1 MSKRRISRRGFLKGT
16 GTALAAAT
24 AATAAPVKGQTPTK
38 TAAAPA
44 VDSANARA
52 ISVTVNGVKHQVQAD
67 DRWTLA
73 ELLRGHLNLTGTKIG
88 CDRGECGACTVLLDG
103 KPIYSCSQ
111 LAVWMDGRSIETVES
126 LMKGSALNPL
136 QQAFV
141 DCDAPQCGFC
151 TSGQLMAAT
160 ALVRVKTNPTADEAR
175 AAMTGNIC
183 RCSNYNHYVAAVVAA
198 ADRSAEAK
206 RSFAVQ
212 MNGVKEL
219 ETVGKPTPRIDAV
232 ERVTGKAAYTA
243 DVKLP
248 GMLYARVLRSPHPHA
263 RIKSIDTS
271 KARALAGVRA
281 IVSHENC
288 DVVWGAGSI
297 AGGQQYNEEVKKITK
312 QRRLAFNNPVRF
324 AGEPVVAIA
333 ATDRHIAEDALQ
345 LVNVEYEVLPF
356 VLDHED
362 ALKADAPKI
371 WPEGNLAL
379 NNRNEPLPIGQKR
392 GDVNAGFAAADQ
404 VFEDRY
410 STSFVHNA
418 QMEPR
423 AAVAAWNGDKLTI
436 YTPTGGIANCRT
448 DMARDLNIPQE
459 NVRVVCQYMGGNFG
473 NKNQNQDADLIA
485 AVLAKEA
492 GAPVKLELSRKEDFI
507 GVHGRWPTTQYY
519 KVGVTKDGVLTSV
532 QLRGFSGMG
541 PYRKNSGAIGGIELY
556 QCPNIETVVSPVYT
570 NRTVS
575 ANFRGPEYPQG
586 FFGIQS
592 MMDDVAAKMTMDPVE
607 FILKNMTRKFR
618 DEVEYTNYT
627 LEDCVHR
634 GAELFDWKKRWR
646 PAGSDTGAIRRGA
659 GVSFM
664 AFRSGLGRSNAVIR
678 LNGSGQYSVHVG
690 VTDVGAGAK
699 TTMALIAAEA
709 LGVPLSK
716 VTVVWGDTD
725 RCPYSVGESGSR
737 TTIMTGQAVV
747 EAAHDLKKQIADKGM
762 PTADAVLIASANPNP
777 QQPQKVRNAFGAH
790 FVEVEVDTR
799 LGRVQIVK
807 YVAVHDSGRIINPL
821 TADSQIRGGIQMGI
835 GMALHEDLLYDRRS
849 GLALN
854 AGYYGARISTHRDAP
869 DIEVVFIESDDG
881 FGPFGA
887 KSIGEASKI
896 PAPAAVANAIF
907 NATGVRMKDLPI
919 TRDKIVN
926 AALPGSGRRVQGAGV
941 DPLNRVAEPL
951 TASSAIGGD
960 L

>member
-1 MSKRRISRRGFLKGT
+1 MSRRRLSRRRFLKGT

-24 AATAAPVKGQTPTK
+24 AATAAPALKGQAAARNVVA
-38 TAAAPA
+38 TAADTAT
-44 VDSANARA
+44 RA
-52 ISVTVNGVKHQVQAD
+52 ITVTVNGVKHQATVD

-73 ELLRGHLNLTGTKIG
+73 ELLRDHLNLTGTKIG

-103 KPIYSCSQ
+103 KPVYSCSQ
-111 LAVWMDGRSIETVES
+111 LAAWMDGRSIETVEG
-126 LMKGSALNPL
+126 LMKAGALHPL
-136 QQAFV
+136 QQSFV
-141 DCDAPQCGFC
+141 DHDAPQCGFC

-160 ALVRVKTNPTADEAR
+160 ALVRANANPTTEQTR

-183 RCSNYNHYVAAVVAA
+183 RCSNYNHYVAAVVATGRLRQGSGA
-198 ADRSAEAK
+198 PGVDAGRSKAFQDDAT
-206 RSFAVQ
+206 RITT
-212 MNGVKEL
+212 L
-219 ETVGKPTPRIDAV
+219 ETVGHPTPRIDAV
-232 ERVTGKAAYTA
+232 ERVTGTAAYTG

-263 RIKSIDTS
+263 RITGIDTS
-271 KARALAGVRA
+271 KARALPGVKA
-281 IVSHENC
+281 IITHENC
-288 DVVWGAGSI
+288 QVVWGSGSI
-297 AGGQQYNEEVKKITK
+297 AGGQQYNEDVKKITK
-312 QRRLAFNNPVRF
+312 QRRRAFNNPVRF

-333 ATDRHIAEDALQ
+333 ATDRHTAEDALQ

-356 VLDHED
+356 VLDHEE
-362 ALKADAPKI
+362 ALKPDAPKI

-379 NNRNEPLPIGQKR
+379 NNRNEALPQTQRR
-392 GDVNAGFAAADQ
+392 GDINAGFAAADRI
-404 VFEDRY
+404 FEDRY
-410 STSFVHNA
+410 TTSFVHNA

-423 AAVAAWNGDKLTI
+423 AAVAAWAGDKLTV

-448 DMARDLNIPQE
+448 DMARDLDIPQE
-459 NVRVVCQYMGGNFG
+459 NVRVVCRYMGGNFG

-492 GAPVKLELSRKEDFI
+492 GAPIKLELSRKEDFI

-519 KVGVTKDGVLTSV
+519 KIGVTKDGTLTSV

-556 QCPNIETVVSPVYT
+556 KCPNIETVVTPVYT
-570 NRTVS
+570 NKTVS
-575 ANFRGPEYPQG
+575 ANFRGPEFPQG

-592 MMDDVAAKMTMDPVE
+592 MMDDVAAKMKVDPVE
-607 FILKNMTRKFR
+607 FVLKNMTRKFR
-618 DEVEYTNYT
+618 DETEYTNYT
-627 LEDCVHR
+627 LEDCVRR
-634 GAELFDWKKRWR
+634 GAGRFDWKRRWR
-646 PAGSDTGAIRRGA
+646 PAGSDSGPIKRGA

-678 LNGSGQYSVHVG
+678 LDGKGQYAVHVG

-699 TTMALIAAEA
+699 TTMGLIAAEA

-737 TTIMTGQAVV
+737 TTIMTGGAVV
-747 EAAHDLKKQIADKGM
+747 EAARDLKKQIAEKGL
-762 PTADAVLIASANPNP
+762 PKGDEVLIASANPNP
-777 QQPQKVRNAFGAH
+777 QQPAKVRNAFGAH

-799 LGRVQIVK
+799 LGRVRILK

-849 GLALN
+849 GHALN
-854 AGYYGARISTHRDAP
+854 AGYYGARISTHQDAP
-869 DIEVVFIESDDG
+869 DIDVSFIESDDG

-907 NATGVRMKDLPI
+907 NATGIRMRDLPI
-919 TRDKIVN
+919 TPDKIVS
-926 AALPGSGRRVQGAGV
+926 ASLPGAGFRVQG
-941 DPLNRVAEPL
+941 E
-951 TASSAIGGD
+951 IGGG